1 MGGVYQQ
8 RWCNKTSNCRIFME
22 LSSRKS
28 GFGPRRPSYHHRI
41 FRDSQGRQGQCENRQ
56 AAGGEMVH
64 TSTSDAWHFA
74 VSCEATWSWI
84 RKIRMWGDSCHS
96 CLWMVSQLMGISII
110 GVLPS
115 KDMSCTSTRY
125 LQSPA
130 LKSCSALAVDVIFDL
145 EYCPLTGMHP
155 QWKYPNNEPK
165 KEQIQY

>member
-1 MGGVYQQ
+1 MFTNKDGV
-8 RWCNKTSNCRIFME
+8 TF
-22 LSSRKS
+22 SSQKS
-28 GFGPRRPSYHHRI
+28 GFGPRRPSCHHGI
-41 FRDSQGRQGQCENRQ
+41 FRDRQGRQGQCENRQ

-84 RKIRMWGDSCHS
+84 RKNECEATHVTHVYEWYLII
-96 CLWMVSQLMGISII
+96 MGISII
-110 GVLPS
+110 GVLTS

-155 QWKYPNNEPK
+155 Q
-165 KEQIQY
+165 

>member
-8 RWCNKTSNCRIFME
+8 RCCNKTSNCWIFME
-22 LSSRKS
+22 LSSQKS
-28 GFGPRRPSYHHRI
+28 GFGPRRPSCHHGI
-41 FRDSQGRQGQCENRQ
+41 FRDRQ

-74 VSCEATWSWI
+74 SCEATWSWI
-84 RKIRMWGDSCHS
+84 RKKRMWGDSCHS

-110 GVLPS
+110 GVLTS

-155 QWKYPNNEPK
+155 QWKYPDNEPK